1 MKNAT
6 DVSIVDDLIEIDSQK
21 GNQNLTDDQD
31 LLIQANVILKF
42 IVGISKK
49 ENPEDD
55 LLNTSPDSL
64 SLLSDGFEESFI
76 RDLGDNLIIFLLDN
90 KVNLRTESKEKKE
103 WEYMFMAALVCFR
116 ACRYPTGLMQLSR
129 LAQGGRHRASHENSD
144 LLRSLKLL
152 KISKL
157 PQKTCGSFLFLRF
170 LRFLRNFA
178 TFLAFLIHYCIP

>member
-129 LAQGGRHRASHENSD
+129 LAHVRGVSGEESVIQILMGPLLATEAAEMKIRLAKEAKEAAIERAM
-144 LLRSLKLL
+144 
-152 KISKL
+152 KI
-157 PQKTCGSFLFLRF
+157 PIC
-170 LRFLRNFA
+170 
-178 TFLAFLIHYCIP
+178 